1 VIDVCTVLL
10 RFSPGARWPLLLA
23 AVRDEFTD
31 RSWDPPAAYW
41 PAEPSVWGGR
51 DRTAG
56 GTWLAVDRD
65 RPAVAALL
73 NGIRRDPP
81 ADGVPRPTRG
91 SLALAALRSPE
102 DSGAGDGA
110 EDNRDRESG
119 AGQSGGVVP
128 GIADAAMLARY
139 DSFHLLRADIHGVR
153 IWSWDGVALS
163 HQSLAAGDHI
173 VVNIGPDR
181 HDDPL
186 VPHFRPLVAAL
197 PDPEPAPGRSPSD
210 AWPGWIDLL
219 RGDGLAPDDARG
231 LIIDHEIVDAAG
243 VVHHYGSTSAS
254 LVALAA
260 DGRVRYD
267 FTATP
272 ATPHWYE
279 VDLER

>member
-1 VIDVCTVLL
+1 VIGVCTVLL
-10 RFSPGARWPLLLA
+10 RLSPGARWPLLLA
-23 AVRDEFTD
+23 AVRDEFTE
-31 RSWDPPAAYW
+31 RAWDPPAAHW
-41 PAEPSVWGGR
+41 PDAPSVWGGR

-73 NGIRRDPP
+73 NGVRLDPP
-81 ADGVPRPTRG
+81 ADGAPRPTRG
-91 SLALAALRSPE
+91 TLALAALAAFHRPN
-102 DSGAGDGA
+102 DDL
-110 EDNRDRESG
+110 
-119 AGQSGGVVP
+119 VP
-128 GIADAAMLARY
+128 GIPDADTLARY
-139 DSFHLLRADIHGVR
+139 DSFHLIRADVDGVE
-153 IWSWDGVALS
+153 IWSWDGATLS
-163 HQSLAAGDHI
+163 HGPLPPGDHV

-181 HDDPL
+181 VDDPL
-186 VPHFRPLVAAL
+186 VPHFRPLFAGLAA
-197 PDPEPAPGRSPSD
+197 PDPEPGLSPAD

-219 RGDGLAPDDARG
+219 RGDGLAADDVRG

-243 VVHHYGSTSAS
+243 DVHHYGSTSAT

-279 VDLER
+279 VDTAH

>member
-1 VIDVCTVLL
+1 VIGVCTVLL

-31 RSWDPPAAYW
+31 REWDSPAAHW
-41 PAEPSVWGGR
+41 PDEPSVWGGR

-73 NGIRRDPP
+73 NGVRRDPP

-91 SLALAALRSPE
+91 SLALAALRTSGG
-102 DSGAGDGA
+102 SGAGVPGG
-110 EDNRDRESG
+110 SG
-119 AGQSGGVVP
+119 AVVP
-128 GIADAAMLARY
+128 GIADAATLARY
-139 DSFHLLRADIHGVR
+139 DSFHLLRADVHGVQ
-153 IWSWDGVALS
+153 IWSWDGVELS
-163 HQSLAAGDHI
+163 HQPLAAGDHI

-181 HDDPL
+181 VADPL
-186 VPHFRPLVAAL
+186 VPHFRPLFATL
-197 PDPEPAPGRSPSD
+197 PDPDPAPGRSPSN
-210 AWPGWIDLL
+210 AWAGWIDLL
-219 RGDGLAPDDARG
+219 RGDGLAPDDVRG
-231 LIIDHEIVDAAG
+231 LIIDHGIVDAAG

-279 VDLER
+279 VDLGG